1 MQMGFSSE
9 GLRNKLTKVSSRILD
24 QQWCQEITMNDLGGG
39 GLRNGRSIVENSLPS
54 LMVKICWEWNRGEEG
69 VKCFGKSDS
78 ITSPP
83 LRILQSSCKI
93 KNATKQ

>member
-54 LMVKICWEWNRGEEG
+54 LMVKIC
-69 VKCFGKSDS
+69 
-78 ITSPP
+78 
-83 LRILQSSCKI
+83 
-93 KNATKQ
+93 